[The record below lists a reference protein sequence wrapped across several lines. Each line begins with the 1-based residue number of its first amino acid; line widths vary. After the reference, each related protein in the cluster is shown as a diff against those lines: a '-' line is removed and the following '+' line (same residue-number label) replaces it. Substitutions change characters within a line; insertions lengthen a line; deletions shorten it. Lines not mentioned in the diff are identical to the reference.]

1 MKDYSFLLNR
11 PEADFLEYET
21 DRYFKSRRVL
31 VTGAGGTI
39 GSEICRRLAG
49 KAAFLGG
56 LGHSEL
62 PIFNL
67 KPELADCG
75 RLRLADITQPLDDVF
90 RDWKPDVV
98 IHAAAHKHV
107 GLLESQPGIAYRNN
121 FKGTVNVAE
130 TARRFGVEKFVFIS
144 TDKAAQPTSVM
155 GKSKRL
161 AELWLLAYYKSA
173 GIVRFGNVLGSS
185 GSLVEIIEKNIE
197 TGKPIMLTHPEMQR
211 YFITVR
217 EAAMLALMAAI
228 SDPGIFTLDMGEPVK
243 ITEIVNKLLLAHPGS
258 RSEIFFGNPG
268 SGEKLTE
275 TLLNIGEELERT
287 IPTKVCRI
295 KSPEIVTEDVWKA
308 VNCFFDEYHNM

>member
-1 MKDYSFLLNR
+1 MKNYSFLLNR
-11 PEADFLEYET
+11 PETKFPESEIDEYFRT
-21 DRYFKSRRVL
+21 RRVL

-90 RDWKPDVV
+90 RDWKPNVV

-107 GLLESQPGIAYRNN
+107 GLLELQPGIAYRNN

-161 AELWLLAYYKSA
+161 AELWLLAYCKSA

-185 GSLVEIIEKNIE
+185 GSLVEIVTKNIRS
-197 TGKPIMLTHPEMQR
+197 GQPIAITHPEMER
-211 YFITVR
+211 YFITVK
-217 EAAMLALMAAI
+217 EAAMLALTAAI
-228 SDPGIFTLDMGEPVK
+228 SEPGILTLDMGNPIK
-243 ITEIVNKLLLAHPGS
+243 IVDIVIKLLQEGDYDIP
-258 RSEIFFGNPG
+258 IVVTNPG
-268 SGEKLTE
+268 SGEKLSE
-275 TLLNIGEELERT
+275 NILNPDEHAVEEFPGVR
-287 IPTKVCRI
+287 RI
-295 KSPEIVTEDVWKA
+295 ESPEISTDQVWKA
-308 VNCFFDEYHNM
+308 VNCFFDEYLNM